1 MFFNIFNVLTL
12 KIKKN
17 ILIYFQLKN
26 IIYTILS
33 YTYLTVPLSLAQSI
47 FGNGKIFFYYKSFFF
62 MVSKNHCERG
72 YNGVGYC
79 DLLSFLQEYSI
90 IF

>member
-33 YTYLTVPLSLAQSI
+33 YTYLTPLWPKVF
-47 FGNGKIFFYYKSFFF
+47 FGNGKNFF
-62 MVSKNHCERG
+62 
-72 YNGVGYC
+72 
-79 DLLSFLQEYSI
+79 LL
-90 IF
+90 